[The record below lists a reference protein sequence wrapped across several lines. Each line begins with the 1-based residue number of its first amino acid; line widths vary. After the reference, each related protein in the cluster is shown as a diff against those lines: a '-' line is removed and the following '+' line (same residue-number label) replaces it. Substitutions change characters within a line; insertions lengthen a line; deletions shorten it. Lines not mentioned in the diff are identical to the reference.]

1 MRLSIYSNYHTP
13 AICRK
18 PVLYQC
24 FPCLSSE
31 QAFLQ
36 PGRCGRIF
44 QLDFLLL
51 HIYITANL
59 SFQGFAPYNIYPHG
73 KSASHPPSI
82 SFVNHGNA
90 SVWHHLDSG
99 MHSKA
104 MERKGGEGTSVSIQ
118 SQRRRR
124 GGEVMKSAFWRVYMG
139 CMHVCAFIACG
150 LVS

>member
-51 HIYITANL
+51 YIYKPRICPFRDSPHTTYILTGNPLPTLRLSRLSTTAMHRFGIIWIQACIPKRWREKGEKGHQSVYNL
-59 SFQGFAPYNIYPHG
+59 NGDGEEG
-73 KSASHPPSI
+73 KS
-82 SFVNHGNA
+82 
-90 SVWHHLDSG
+90 
-99 MHSKA
+99 
-104 MERKGGEGTSVSIQ
+104 
-118 SQRRRR
+118 
-124 GGEVMKSAFWRVYMG
+124 
-139 CMHVCAFIACG
+139 
-150 LVS
+150 